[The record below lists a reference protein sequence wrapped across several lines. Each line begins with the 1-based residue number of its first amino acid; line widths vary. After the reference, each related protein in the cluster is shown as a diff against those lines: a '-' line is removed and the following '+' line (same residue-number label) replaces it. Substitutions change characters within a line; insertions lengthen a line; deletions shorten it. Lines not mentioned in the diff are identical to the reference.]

1 MNNLLQSKRTL
12 IVGILNVT
20 PDSFSDGGLFF
31 DKEKAIAHAKKM
43 IQEGADII
51 DIGGESTK
59 PGSDS
64 VSEEEELKRVKPII
78 ERLRKETAVPIS
90 IDTYKPRV
98 AEECLKMGAQIV
110 NDVTGLRNEEMIQVV
125 ARYKAPVVLMHMKGV
140 PKSMQ
145 EDPTYTDVVQEI
157 KEFFKE
163 RIWAAREAGIQ
174 DIILDPGIGFGK
186 TLKHNLQIL
195 KRLGEFKE
203 LGYPILV
210 GTSRKSFI
218 GKLTG
223 DSSVEDRLE
232 GSIASMVIAIMN
244 GATLVRVHDV
254 KPAKRAIQISDAIK
268 YAG

>member
-1 MNNLLQSKRTL
+1 MKNLLRSKRTL
-12 IVGILNVT
+12 IVGILNIT

-31 DKEKAIAHAKKM
+31 DKEKAIAHAKEM

-59 PGSDS
+59 PGSDP

-78 ERLRKETAVPIS
+78 ERLRKETAVPVS

-98 AEECLKMGAQIV
+98 AEECLKLGVRIV
-110 NDVTGLRNEEMIQVV
+110 NDVTGLRNEEMIKVV
-125 ARYKAPVVLMHMKGV
+125 ARYKAPVVIMHMKGE

-145 EDPTYTDVVQEI
+145 ENPTYTDVVQEI
-157 KEFFKE
+157 KEFFEE
-163 RIWAAREAGIQ
+163 RIQAAREAGIQ

-186 TLKHNLQIL
+186 TVEHNLQIL

-218 GKLTG
+218 GKLNDG
-223 DSSVEDRLE
+223 VPVEQRLE
-232 GSIASMVIAIMN
+232 GSLASMVIAIMS
-244 GATLVRVHDV
+244 GATMVRVHDV
-254 KPAKRAIQISDAIK
+254 KPAKRAIQIADAIK
-268 YAG
+268 YIG

>member
-31 DKEKAIAHAKKM
+31 DTEKAIAHAKEM

-59 PGSDS
+59 PGSVP
-64 VSEEEELKRVKPII
+64 VSEEEELRRVKPII
-78 ERLRKETAVPIS
+78 ERLRKETTVPIS

-98 AEECLKMGAQIV
+98 AEECLKLGVQIV
-110 NDVTGLRNEEMIQVV
+110 NDVTGLRNEEMIRVV
-125 ARYKAPVVLMHMKGV
+125 AQYKAPVVLMHMKGM

-145 EDPTYTDVVQEI
+145 ENPVYTDVVQEI

-163 RIWAAREAGIQ
+163 RIQAAREAGIQ

-186 TLKHNLQIL
+186 TVEHNLQIL
-195 KRLGEFKE
+195 KRLGEFKD

-218 GKLTG
+218 GKLNDG
-223 DSSVEDRLE
+223 APVEQRLE
-232 GSIASMVIAIMN
+232 GSLASMVIAIMN
-244 GATLVRVHDV
+244 GATMVRVHDV
-254 KPAKRAIQISDAIK
+254 KPAKRAIQIADAIK
-268 YAG
+268 YTG